1 MGRNDAEAMLLGA
14 IRDTNWIHTNEH
26 GELMT
31 NDPGLKRPLQQDEID
46 HYREHGVV
54 HATP

>member
-1 MGRNDAEAMLLGA
+1 MGRYDAQAMLFGA
-14 IRDTNWIHTNEH
+14 IRDTNCIHTDGHE
-26 GELMT
+26 ELMT
-31 NDPGLKRPLQQDEID
+31 NSPGLKRLLQQDEID

>member
-54 HATP
+54 HATL